1 MGPYVC
7 LFAIFLATCP
17 GQAFS
22 RPETPDSD
30 KIESLPGL
38 NATLPFSQYAGYITV
53 NQSHGRR
60 LFYWF
65 VESQNDP
72 ARDPL
77 VLWLN
82 GGPGCS
88 SFNGLFEENGPFSP
102 NPDGKTLDLNPYSW
116 NRNASVIFLESP
128 SGVGFSYSDTTADYT
143 TGDWQTAQDSLD
155 FMLKFLEKYP
165 QYQKNKF
172 WITGESYAGHYVP
185 NLASHIVSYNTVK
198 PGSINLE
205 GFMVGNAWTD
215 PDLDNAGA
223 TFFWWSHALISDRTY
238 NSINKACNYSNIGPL
253 LANGEQALLSS
264 SPGRLK
270 DECEMLLAEAH
281 TEMGNINIYNIY
293 VDVCLRRRGG
303 RQLLSQL
310 ARSDS
315 VLRKFAQRRLEAED
329 VGRKMYPCED
339 DYMEK
344 YLNRPDVIATI
355 HAATLPY
362 KWTPCSTIVDYS
374 RKDLLTSMLP
384 VYKRLFTAGLRILVY
399 SGDVDAIVPVTGTRA
414 WLRALPLTE
423 VEGWSA
429 WTASDQQVGGYSVV
443 YDKLTFA
450 TVRNAGHEVPGY
462 QPLRALDMFNR
473 FLTNQRL

>member
-1 MGPYVC
+1 MCPYVC
-7 LFAIFLATCP
+7 LLVVFIVICP
-17 GQAFS
+17 GQSLS
-22 RPETPDSD
+22 RPETDSD

-53 NQSHGRR
+53 NESHGRR

-65 VESQNDP
+65 VESQSDP
-72 ARDPL
+72 ERDPL

-102 NPDGKTLDLNPYSW
+102 NKDGKTLDLNPYSW

-128 SGVGFSYSDTTADYT
+128 SGVGFSYSDTTSDYT
-143 TGDWQTAQDSLD
+143 TGDCQTAQDSLN

-165 QYQKNKF
+165 QFKKNKF

-185 NLASHIVSYNTVK
+185 NLASHIVDYNTEK
-198 PGSINLE
+198 PGSINLA

-215 PDLDNAGA
+215 PPLDNAGA
-223 TFFWWSHALISDRTY
+223 AFFWWSHALISDRTY
-238 NSINKACNYSNIGPL
+238 NNINKACNYSNIGPL
-253 LANGEQALLSS
+253 LANEKQALLSS

-270 DECEMLLAEAH
+270 DECELLLAEAH

-293 VDVCLRRRGG
+293 VDVCLKHRDG

-310 ARSDS
+310 ARSES
-315 VLRKFAQRRLEAED
+315 VLRKFAQHRLGAE
-329 VGRKMYPCED
+329 VGKMYPCED

-384 VYKRLFTAGLRILVY
+384 VYEKLFSAGLRILVY

-414 WLRALPLTE
+414 WLRVLPLTE
-423 VEGWSA
+423 TEGWHA
-429 WTASDQQVGGYSVV
+429 WTASDEQVGGYSVM

-473 FLTNQRL
+473 FLNNQRL

>member
-1 MGPYVC
+1 MVPYVC
-7 LFAIFLATCP
+7 LLMIFLATCP

-22 RPETPDSD
+22 RPETQDSD
-30 KIESLPGL
+30 RIESLPGL

-72 ARDPL
+72 ERDPL

-128 SGVGFSYSDTTADYT
+128 SGVGFSYSDTKADYT
-143 TGDWQTAQDSLD
+143 TGRDSLD

-185 NLASHIVSYNTVK
+185 NLASHIVSYNIVK

-238 NSINKACNYSNIGPL
+238 NNINKACNYSAIGPL
-253 LANGEQALLSS
+253 LANGEQTLLSS
-264 SPGRLK
+264 SPDRLR

-315 VLRKFAQRRLEAED
+315 VLRKFAQRRLQSED

-384 VYKRLFTAGLRILVY
+384 VYKRLFSAGLRILVY

-414 WLRALPLTE
+414 WLKALKLTE

-443 YDKLTFA
+443 YDKLMFA

-473 FLTNQRL
+473 FLMNRRL